1 MTNSTEPMKN
11 RLWNA
16 ASLPATWS
24 LPKLSPAIAAVIVWP
39 GSSGDKWNSAPPT
52 APAAIATTIVSP
64 MARDIPRMR
73 AATMPE
79 IPPGNTTLNVVWVRC
94 APSPNDASRNDI
106 GTARNAS
113 SATDAMIGTVSTPTA
128 IPAASIVKALSRG
141 SKRRTTMFGL
151 MKAMAK

>member
-1 MTNSTEPMKN
+1 MKN
-11 RLWNA
+11 RLWKA

-39 GSSGDKWNSAPPT
+39 GSNGLKWNRAPPT

-64 MARDIPRMR
+64 MARDIPRIR

-79 IPPGNTTLNVVWVRC
+79 TPAGNTTRNVVWVRW
-94 APSPNDASRNDI
+94 APSPNDASRNDS
-106 GTARNAS
+106 GTARSES
-113 SATDAMIGTVSTPTA
+113 SATDAMIGMVSTPTA
-128 IPAASIVKALSRG
+128 IPAARMENARSRG
-141 SKRRTTMFGL
+141 SNRRTTMFGL